1 MVIPMTWIPCSLLS
15 QVVPLGSKKKD
26 QKKRAEIRMEAFAK
40 KKKIT
45 DGYPE
50 VVVLVDPPTAV

>member
-1 MVIPMTWIPCSLLS
+1 MTWIPCSHLS
-15 QVVPLGSKKKD
+15 QVAPLRSKKKD
-26 QKKRAEIRMEAFAK
+26 QKKRVEIRMEAFAK

-45 DGYPE
+45 DGYSE